1 MSASSETTLPS
12 SFHVPVFRR
21 EMSEDLSPA
30 AQFAAAAAA
39 EAASASATVA
49 SAEVV
54 EAVAPEPV
62 VPAPL
67 DHSLDQSAADKK
79 SAADPISGTAYAAA
93 ARPDYT
99 PAEETVPDSEAD
111 EVHHETPVAHVSA
124 AAVFE
129 SAVDSA
135 VASTSGND
143 SDRGETGSQQP
154 ALQKQPAVAKVI
166 SLADE
171 ELFPAL
177 GSSNKTTTSTAWGAR
192 TGPQSIADKV
202 RQNRSTE
209 VVDLPMMSEPI
220 GEAVRKIME
229 RTKTRIEVSHN
240 RGLKTSTYLVS
251 GKPEAVAKAR
261 REICSK
267 LSPQITHV
275 IQVPALARA
284 QIAGV
289 RGRTLL
295 GIQAQTHTTIT
306 LPKRGNIVA
315 AKGGEDGLL
324 ETLDVSITGDQGG
337 VVAAAAQI
345 EAIVDKRTT
354 RRAIRVTD
362 VPRDAIALLVGKDGA
377 TLQALQQAHPL
388 VQITVP
394 GPVDSDQAIGLVGER
409 DAVQTAATAVRD
421 TAQKL
426 MQSSQTVTVT
436 VPKRQHRFV
445 VGPNGQ
451 ALAEIARA
459 TGCSVSVPS
468 PRSASDQV
476 IVRGPEA
483 NLVQAL
489 GLVMA
494 KANSVT
500 VETIDPCSIHA
511 CTHPVLYA
519 RRALQYLHDRNRFRR
534 IEAEH
539 GVTLRVPS
547 VDVVSQAQTTE
558 KLLIE
563 IEGRD
568 ARTVTLAHEAVTQL
582 FAALPPFHFNSI
594 DVEPHLHA
602 LLIGRD
608 GSNIARLQA
617 ARSVYVLFPHDATSR
632 DVLVVY
638 EGFNPDIDII
648 TDAAARERA
657 TRELLRKT
665 LEEFRTTI
673 QSDASV
679 TTQLVAVP
687 TELQL
692 QLSKPDASAALL
704 HAAGVSKSDVSRVA
718 LRFGSAVDAADHGST
733 RVHRRGDKQLA
744 ETDVEVK
751 GLASAVKLVAAEL
764 RKRVTAA
771 ADYERLHSYRDQ
783 ITVPRALLARII
795 GRGGENIRRIR
806 SEHDVTVDVT
816 DGAAGAPSLVK
827 LQGTRE
833 DVTAVVGELNELAA
847 RMADQVSE
855 IVNVPARL
863 HRSLIGT
870 GGKYVRRLEEK
881 YAVSVQFPSS
891 RRESSDDDPQLTPD
905 QILIRGGR
913 KGVESTKVELLE
925 LAAYETEHN
934 HTVRFT
940 IPSVYLPHVVG
951 KAGSRIGEIKDESN
965 TRIDLGDPKDGV
977 VEAVIVGTVAGTKL
991 AREAIETIVTEQ
1003 QSQIETTLSVPVK
1016 YHRVLIG
1023 SGGSHVREL
1032 VQQAGGDPDIMSG
1045 AGACRVNFP
1054 RASEN
1059 TDQVKLKG
1067 DSKVVEAVKKRI
1079 VELVAE
1085 RERMTT
1091 ITVSIPV
1098 TQHAFIIGRGG
1109 SHLKEMQEK
1118 HSVEIHFRSKANR
1131 ASDSEDPNSV
1141 RITGLPENCDACKTA
1156 LQALVRDE
1164 KSISVPLALHQR
1176 FGGRNGPLWRRL
1188 RNAFDVQVDTA
1199 RIDKAPVQK
1208 VDESND
1214 SSDDSATVVYRDPAA
1229 GLSGLTAE
1237 WILRGEEAKLA
1248 KAVDLINSEIE
1259 NAEPGVEARIRID
1272 PRFHRH
1278 IIGKQ
1283 GATIAKIRAA
1293 TECEIAVPKRGNN
1306 SHWVSVTG
1314 TRANVDLAMEL
1325 IDEAIE
1331 ERD

>member
-1 MSASSETTLPS
+1 
-12 SFHVPVFRR
+12 
-21 EMSEDLSPA
+21 MSEDLSPA

-39 EAASASATVA
+39 EAASVA

-54 EAVAPEPV
+54 DAVVPEPV

-67 DHSLDQSAADKK
+67 DQSAADKNP
-79 SAADPISGTAYAAA
+79 AADTSSSTAYAAA
-93 ARPDYT
+93 ARSDYT
-99 PAEETVPDSEAD
+99 PVEETVPDSEAD
-111 EVHHETPVAHVSA
+111 GVSHEAPVAHVSA

-135 VASTSGND
+135 MASTSGND
-143 SDRGETGSQQP
+143 SDRGETGLQEP
-154 ALQKQPAVAKVI
+154 VVQKQPTKVI

-177 GSSNKTTTSTAWGAR
+177 GSSNKTTTNTAWGGR

-275 IQVPALARA
+275 IQVPAIARA

-306 LPKRGNIVA
+306 LPKRGNIIA

-324 ETLDVSITGDQGG
+324 ETLDVSITGDQSG

-409 DAVQTAATAVRD
+409 DAVQTAAAAVRD
-421 TAQKL
+421 TVQKL

-468 PRSASDQV
+468 PRSTSDQI

-500 VETIDPCSIHA
+500 VETVDPCVIHA
-511 CTHPVLYA
+511 CSHPVLYA

-547 VDVVSQAQTTE
+547 IGVVLQAQSTE
-558 KLLIE
+558 QLLIE

-568 ARTVTLAHEAVTQL
+568 AHTVSLAKEAVRQL
-582 FAALPPFHFNSI
+582 FVALPPFHFNSI

-602 LLIGRD
+602 LITGRD

-617 ARSVYVLFPHDATSR
+617 ARSVYVLLPQANSR

-638 EGFNPDIDII
+638 EGFNPDIDLI
-648 TDAAARERA
+648 TDPVARERA

-665 LEEFRTTI
+665 LEEFRNTI
-673 QSDASV
+673 QTDASV

-687 TELQL
+687 TELQS
-692 QLSKPDASAALL
+692 QLSKPDSSAALL
-704 HAAGVSKSDVSRVA
+704 HAAGVAKSDVSRVA
-718 LRFGSAVDAADHGST
+718 LRFGSAADAADHGST

-744 ETDVEVK
+744 ETDVEIK
-751 GLASAVKLVAAEL
+751 GLASAVKLVSAEL
-764 RKRVTAA
+764 RKRVAAA

-816 DGAAGAPSLVK
+816 DGAGGAPSLVK

-833 DVTAVVGELNELAA
+833 DVGAVVSELNELAA

-891 RRESSDDDPQLTPD
+891 RRESSDDPQLTPD

-965 TRIDLGDPKDGV
+965 TRIDLGDPKDDS
-977 VEAVIVGTVAGTKL
+977 VEVVIVGTVAGTKL

-1016 YHRVLIG
+1016 YHRLLIG

-1067 DSKVVEAVKKRI
+1067 DKEVVEAVKKRI
-1079 VELVAE
+1079 IELVAE
-1085 RERMTT
+1085 RERMVT
-1091 ITVSIPV
+1091 ITISIPV
-1098 TQHAFIIGRGG
+1098 SQHAFIIGRGG
-1109 SHLKEMQEK
+1109 AHLKEMQEK
-1118 HSVEIHFRSKANR
+1118 HSVEIHFPSKANR
-1131 ASDSEDPNSV
+1131 ASVSDDPNSV

-1156 LQALVRDE
+1156 LLALVRDE
-1164 KSISVPLALHQR
+1164 TSISVPLALHQR
-1176 FGGRNGPLWRRL
+1176 FGGRNGSLWRRL
-1188 RNAFDVQVDTA
+1188 RNSFDVQVDTT

-1208 VDESND
+1208 INESND
-1214 SSDDSATVVYRDPAA
+1214 SADDSATVVYCDPAA

-1237 WILRGEEAKLA
+1237 WILRGEESKLA
-1248 KAVDLINSEIE
+1248 KAVDLINTEIE

-1314 TRANVDLAMEL
+1314 TRTNVDLAMEL

-1331 ERD
+1331 E

>member
-1 MSASSETTLPS
+1 MSASSESPLPN

-21 EMSEDLSPA
+21 EMSEELSPA

-39 EAASASATVA
+39 EAATASTV
-49 SAEVV
+49 SKEP
-54 EAVAPEPV
+54 VAPALLDHLHEQPPAGKAPAV
-62 VPAPL
+62 VPTT
-67 DHSLDQSAADKK
+67 
-79 SAADPISGTAYAAA
+79 GTAYAVAA
-93 ARPDYT
+93 GSAYT
-99 PAEETVPDSEAD
+99 PAEDTASGTEAAS
-111 EVHHETPVAHVSA
+111 VLSQAHVAHVSA
-124 AAVFE
+124 AAAFE

-143 SDRGETGSQQP
+143 SDRGVTAPHEP
-154 ALQKQPAVAKVI
+154 PRNKQPVVAKTI

-177 GSSNKTTTSTAWGAR
+177 GSSNKSETGTAWRAR
-192 TGPQSIADKV
+192 TGPQSMADKL

-220 GEAVRKIME
+220 GDAVRKIME

-251 GKPEAVAKAR
+251 GRPEAVAKAR

-275 IQVPALARA
+275 IQVPAMARA
-284 QIAGV
+284 QITGV

-295 GIQAQTHTTIT
+295 GIQSQTHTTIT
-306 LPKRGNIVA
+306 LPKRGNLVA
-315 AKGGEDGLL
+315 AARGVDNGLL

-337 VVAAAAQI
+337 VAAAVAQI

-354 RRAIRVTD
+354 RRAIRITD

-394 GPVDSDQAIGLVGER
+394 GPVDVDQAIGLVGER
-409 DAVQTAATAVRD
+409 DAVQTAAAAVRD
-421 TAQKL
+421 TAQAL
-426 MQSSQTVTVT
+426 MQSSKTVTVT

-445 VGPNGQ
+445 VGLGGQ
-451 ALAEIARA
+451 GLAEIARA
-459 TGCSVSVPS
+459 TGCSVSVPP

-476 IVRGPEA
+476 VVRGAEA
-483 NLVQAL
+483 NLTQAL
-489 GLVMA
+489 GLVMTS
-494 KANSVT
+494 ANSVT
-500 VETIDPCSIHA
+500 VETFDPCVVHA
-511 CTHPVLYA
+511 CSHPQLYA

-534 IEAEH
+534 VEAEH

-547 VDVVSQAQTTE
+547 AAAIAQTQTAE
-558 KLLIE
+558 QLQIE
-563 IEGRD
+563 IEARD
-568 ARTVTLAHEAVTQL
+568 TRAVAAARQALTQL
-582 FAALPPFHFNSI
+582 FTALPPFHFNSI
-594 DVEPHLHA
+594 DVEPHLHT
-602 LLIGRD
+602 LLAGRD
-608 GSNIARLQA
+608 GSNTARLQA
-617 ARSVYVLFPHDATSR
+617 ARSVYALFPHDNTSR

-638 EGFNPDIDII
+638 EGFNPDIDQIA
-648 TDAAARERA
+648 DAAARERA

-665 LEEFRTTI
+665 LEEFRATI

-679 TTQLVAVP
+679 ATQLVTVP
-687 TELQL
+687 SELQL
-692 QLSKPDASAALL
+692 QLSHADSTAALL
-704 HAAGVSKSDVSRVA
+704 NAAGVAQADVPRIA
-718 LRFGSAVDAADHGST
+718 LRFGCTADTAGLGST
-733 RVHRRGDKQLA
+733 RMQRRGDEQLS

-764 RKRVTAA
+764 KKRAAVA
-771 ADYERLHSYRDQ
+771 ADYERLHSHRDQ

-806 SEHDVTVDVT
+806 SEHDVTVDVA
-816 DGAAGAPSLVK
+816 DGTVGAPALVK
-827 LQGTRE
+827 LQGTQE
-833 DVTAVVGELNELAA
+833 DVAAVVAELNELAS
-847 RMADQVSE
+847 RIADQVSE
-855 IVNVPARL
+855 VVSVPARL

-891 RRESSDDDPQLTPD
+891 RRESFDDDPQLSPD

-913 KGVESTKVELLE
+913 KGVDSTKIELLE

-940 IPSVYLPHVVG
+940 LSAAYLPHVVG

-965 TRIDLGDPKDGV
+965 TRIDFGDPKDGV
-977 VEAVIVGTVAGTKL
+977 VEAVLVGTLAGTKL
-991 AREAIETIVTEQ
+991 AREAIEAIVTEQ
-1003 QSQIETTLSVPVK
+1003 QSQIDTVMTVPAK
-1016 YHRVLIG
+1016 YHRLLIG
-1023 SGGSHVREL
+1023 SGGSRVREL
-1032 VQQAGGDPDIMSG
+1032 IQQAGGNPDVMSG
-1045 AGACRVNFP
+1045 SGACRVNFP

-1059 TDQVKLKG
+1059 ADQVKLKG
-1067 DSKVVEAVKKRI
+1067 DREVVEAVKSRI
-1079 VELVAE
+1079 EELVAE

-1091 ITVSIPV
+1091 ISISIPV
-1098 TQHAFIIGRGG
+1098 SQHAFIIGRGG
-1109 SHLKEMQEK
+1109 SHLKQMQEQ

-1131 ASDSEDPNSV
+1131 GSASEDPSAV
-1141 RITGLPENCDACKTA
+1141 RITGLPENCDACKAA
-1156 LQALVRDE
+1156 LLAMVRDE
-1164 KSISVPLALHQR
+1164 TTITVPLALHQR
-1176 FGGRNGPLWRRL
+1176 LGGRNGPLWRRL

-1199 RIDKAPVQK
+1199 RIDKAPTHK
-1208 VDESND
+1208 AEESND
-1214 SSDDSATVVYRDPAA
+1214 PTDDSTTIVYRDPAA
-1229 GLSGLTAE
+1229 GLSGLSAE
-1237 WILRGEEAKLA
+1237 WILRGEESKLA
-1248 KAVDLINSEIE
+1248 KAAELINSEIE
-1259 NAEPGVEARIRID
+1259 NAEPGVEARVRID

-1293 TECEIAVPKRGNN
+1293 TECEVAVPKRGND
-1306 SHWVSVTG
+1306 SHWVSITG
-1314 TRANVDLAMEL
+1314 SRANVDLAMEL

-1331 ERD
+1331 ERE

>member
-1 MSASSETTLPS
+1 
-12 SFHVPVFRR
+12 
-21 EMSEDLSPA
+21 PA
-30 AQFAAAAAA
+30 A
-39 EAASASATVA
+39 
-49 SAEVV
+49 
-54 EAVAPEPV
+54 
-62 VPAPL
+62 
-67 DHSLDQSAADKK
+67 
-79 SAADPISGTAYAAA
+79 
-93 ARPDYT
+93 
-99 PAEETVPDSEAD
+99 
-111 EVHHETPVAHVSA
+111 
-124 AAVFE
+124 
-129 SAVDSA
+129 
-135 VASTSGND
+135 
-143 SDRGETGSQQP
+143 
-154 ALQKQPAVAKVI
+154 AKPI

-177 GSSNKTTTSTAWGAR
+177 GGSSSSNAATGTAWGAR
-192 TGPQSIADKV
+192 AGPQSMADKL
-202 RQNRSTE
+202 RQSRSTE
-209 VVDLPMMSEPI
+209 VVDLPMMSEPV
-220 GEAVRKIME
+220 GDAVRKIME

-251 GKPEAVAKAR
+251 GRPEAVAKAR

-275 IQVPALARA
+275 IQVPAMARA
-284 QIAGV
+284 QIAGA

-295 GIQAQTHTTIT
+295 GIQSQTHTTIT
-306 LPKRGNIVA
+306 LPKRGSMVA
-315 AKGGEDGLL
+315 AAARGADDGLL
-324 ETLDVSITGDQGG
+324 ETLDVTITGDQGG
-337 VVAAAAQI
+337 VAAAAAQI

-354 RRAIRVTD
+354 RRAVRVTD
-362 VPRDAIALLVGKDGA
+362 VPRDAVALLVGKDGT

-394 GPVDSDQAIGLVGER
+394 GPVDVDQAIGLVGER
-409 DAVQTAATAVRD
+409 DAVQAAAAAVRD
-421 TAQKL
+421 TAQTL

-445 VGPNGQ
+445 VGPGGQ
-451 ALAEIARA
+451 GLAEIARA
-459 TGCSVSVPS
+459 TGCSVSVPP

-476 IVRGPEA
+476 VVRGPEA

-489 GLVMA
+489 GLVMT

-500 VETIDPCSIHA
+500 VEIVDPCVIHS
-511 CTHPVLYA
+511 CSHPLLYA
-519 RRALQYLHDRNRFRR
+519 RRALLYLHDRNRFRR
-534 IEAEH
+534 VEAEH

-547 VDVVSQAQTTE
+547 AAVVSQAQTAE
-558 KLLIE
+558 QLQIE
-563 IEGRD
+563 IEARD
-568 ARTVTLAHEAVTQL
+568 AHAVAAARQAVTKL

-594 DVEPHLHA
+594 DVEPHLHT
-602 LLIGRD
+602 LLAGRG
-608 GSNIARLQA
+608 GSNTARLQD
-617 ARSVYVLFPHDATSR
+617 ARSVYALFPRDNASR

-638 EGFNPDIDII
+638 EGFNPDIDQIA
-648 TDAAARERA
+648 DAAARERA

-665 LEEFRTTI
+665 LEEFRATI

-679 TTQLVAVP
+679 ATQLVTVP
-687 TELQL
+687 AELQL
-692 QLSKPDASAALL
+692 QLSRAGASAALL
-704 HAAGVSKSDVSRVA
+704 SAAGVAQADVSRIA
-718 LRFGSAVDAADHGST
+718 LRFGSAADATALGST
-733 RVHRRGDKQLA
+733 RVQRRGDQQLA

-764 RKRVTAA
+764 QKRVAAA
-771 ADYERLHSYRDQ
+771 ADYERLHSHRDQ

-806 SEHDVTVDVT
+806 SEHDVTVDVA
-816 DGAAGAPSLVK
+816 DGAAGAPALVK

-833 DVTAVVGELNELAA
+833 DVATVVAELNELAA
-847 RMADQVSE
+847 RVADQVSE
-855 IVNVPARL
+855 VVNVPARL

-891 RRESSDDDPQLTPD
+891 RRESSDDEPQLTPD

-913 KGVESTKVELLE
+913 KGVDSTKVELLE

-934 HTVRFT
+934 HTVRFSL
-940 IPSVYLPHVVG
+940 PAAYLPHVVG

-965 TRIDLGDPKDGV
+965 TRIDLGEPKDGV

-991 AREAIETIVTEQ
+991 AREAIEAIVAEQ
-1003 QSQIETTLSVPVK
+1003 QSQVETTMTVPVK
-1016 YHRVLIG
+1016 YHRFLIG

-1032 VQQAGGDPDIMSG
+1032 VQQAGGNPDIMSG
-1045 AGACRVNFP
+1045 SGACRVNFP

-1067 DSKVVEAVKKRI
+1067 DSQVVDAVKSRI
-1079 VELVAE
+1079 EELVAE

-1091 ITVSIPV
+1091 ITITIPV
-1098 TQHAFIIGRGG
+1098 SQHAFIIGRGG
-1109 SHLKEMQEK
+1109 SHLKQMQEQ

-1131 ASDSEDPNSV
+1131 GAAGSEDPSAV
-1141 RITGLPENCDACKTA
+1141 RITGLPENCDACKAA

-1164 KSISVPLALHQR
+1164 TTIPVPLALHQR
-1176 FGGRNGPLWRRL
+1176 LGGRNGPLWRRV

-1199 RIDKAPVQK
+1199 RVDKAPTQK
-1208 VDESND
+1208 ADESND
-1214 SSDDSATVVYRDPAA
+1214 AMDDDSATVVYRDPAA

-1237 WILRGEEAKLA
+1237 WVLRGEEQKLA
-1248 KAVDLINSEIE
+1248 KAVELINSEIE
-1259 NAEPGVEARIRID
+1259 NAEPGVEARVRID

-1293 TECEIAVPKRGNN
+1293 TECEVAVPKRGND
-1306 SHWVSVTG
+1306 SHWVSITG
-1314 TRANVDLAMEL
+1314 TRANVELAMEL